1 MWLQGEAALIIEW
14 LPAALRDFDS
24 IIDFIA
30 ADNPGAA
37 IEQGDEIEEQ
47 VASLL
52 QHRQL
57 GRVGRLRGTRE
68 LIIARTPY
76 IDNSPQPPL
85 ILRGGALA
93 TVFTQKVP
101 PLGLR
106 GGQEGLRDSAFQLDY
121 TDERRC

>member
-1 MWLQGEAALIIEW
+1 MIIEW

-30 ADNPGAA
+30 TDNPVAA

-57 GRVGRLRGTRE
+57 GRVGRVRGTRE
-68 LIIARTPY
+68 LIIVRTPY
-76 IDNSPQPPL
+76 IVAYRIKSGNIQ
-85 ILRGGALA
+85 ILRVLHGAQQWPDL
-93 TVFTQKVP
+93 F
-101 PLGLR
+101 
-106 GGQEGLRDSAFQLDY
+106 
-121 TDERRC
+121 